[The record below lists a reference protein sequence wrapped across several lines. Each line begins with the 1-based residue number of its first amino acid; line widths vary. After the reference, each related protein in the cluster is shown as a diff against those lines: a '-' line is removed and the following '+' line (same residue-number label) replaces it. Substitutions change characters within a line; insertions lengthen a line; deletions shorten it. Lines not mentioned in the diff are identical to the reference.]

1 MIYFGV
7 RNMNNEKISR
17 MKEIN
22 ELLSKA
28 ADAYYNT
35 SETIMTDAEYDR
47 LYNELEALEKE
58 TGIILGGSMTQRVGF
73 EVSSYLPKVKHP
85 RRMLSLDKT
94 KDRIQLKEWLG
105 DQKGF
110 LSWKLDGLTVCLY
123 YDDGRLTQAVSR
135 GNGEV
140 GEDMTANARQI
151 KGIPQ
156 AIPFKGHLALRGE
169 ALISYSDF
177 DRVNDSLPEGSEP
190 YKNPRNLA
198 SGTLRSLD
206 SRIVAERS
214 VNFFAF
220 SVSEA
225 EGTDIKSVSG
235 MLEWLGTL
243 GFQTVFGKI
252 VDSETL
258 IPAIEFFEHEI
269 VNNDFPS
276 DGLVLTF
283 DDIAYGR
290 SLGETV
296 HHPRNGMAFKWA
308 DETADTVL
316 REIEWS
322 PSRTGLINPVAIFD
336 TVELEGTS
344 VSRSSLHNISIMKK
358 LNLAVGDT
366 VSVYKANMI
375 IPVVGENK
383 TTHDTDV
390 VSPAVAK
397 TCPAC
402 GQPTEIKV
410 SDEDVETL
418 VCPNHECPAKHLGR
432 FEHFVQRDA
441 MNIVGFASSTI
452 KTFVEN
458 GFLREFKDF
467 YHLSDH
473 KDKIISLEGFGER
486 SYTQLYEA
494 AEASRD
500 TELSRV
506 LYALGIPNIGRAASK
521 QICAEYPDAERLEKL
536 TAEELMLIDGIG
548 EILANDYAA
557 YFSKEHNLAEYHAL
571 LKELNISLPKAVDTG
586 SGIAGKTFVITGAV
600 HIWKNRNELK
610 DYIEANGG
618 KTASAVSAKTD
629 YLINNDVTSGSSKN
643 KKAKELG
650 IPIITEEEFR
660 DMV

>member
-1 MIYFGV
+1 
-7 RNMNNEKISR
+7 MNNDKILR

-22 ELLSKA
+22 DLLSKA

-35 SETIMTDAEYDR
+35 SETVMTDAEYDK

-58 TGIILGGSMTQRVGF
+58 TGVVLGGSMTQRVGY
-73 EVSSYLPKVKHP
+73 EVSSYLPKVAHP

-94 KDRIQLKEWLG
+94 KDREQLKDWLG
-105 DQKGF
+105 EQKGF

-123 YDDGRLTQAVSR
+123 YDDGKLTQAVSR

-151 KGIPQ
+151 KGIPHS
-156 AIPFKGHLALRGE
+156 IPFKGHLALRGE

-177 DRVNDSLPEGSEP
+177 KRVNDTLPEGAEP

-206 SRIVAERS
+206 SRVVAERS

-220 SVSEA
+220 SVTEA
-225 EGTDIKSVSG
+225 EGIDTDSAAE
-235 MLEWLGTL
+235 MLDWLGSM
-243 GFQTVFGKI
+243 GFQRVYGKL
-252 VDSETL
+252 VDKDSL
-258 IPAIEFFEHEI
+258 IPAIEWFEKEI

-276 DGLVLTF
+276 DGLVLTY

-344 VSRSSLHNISIMKK
+344 VSRASLHNISIMKK

-383 TTHDTDV
+383 THHDSDV
-390 VSPAVAK
+390 VTPAIAK
-397 TCPAC
+397 SCPAC
-402 GQPTEIKV
+402 GMPAEIRV
-410 SDEDVETL
+410 SDEGVETL
-418 VCPNHECPAKHLGR
+418 FCPDHECPAKHLGK
-432 FEHFVQRDA
+432 FEHFVSRDA

-452 KTFVEN
+452 KAFVDN
-458 GFLREFKDF
+458 GFLREYRDF
-467 YHLSDH
+467 YHLDEH
-473 KDKIISLEGFGER
+473 KDAIISLEGFGER
-486 SYTQLYEA
+486 SYAQLLEA
-494 AEASRD
+494 AEASRK

-506 LYALGIPNIGRAASK
+506 LYSLGIPNIGRAASK
-521 QICAEYPDAERLEKL
+521 QICSEYPDTERLEKL

-548 EILANDYAA
+548 EVLAKDYAA
-557 YFSKEHNLAEYHAL
+557 YFSNEHNLNEYHSL
-571 LKELNISLPKAVDTG
+571 LKELEISLPEAVNTG
-586 SGIAGKTFVITGAV
+586 SGIAGKTFVITGTV

-618 KTASAVSAKTD
+618 KTASAVSGKTD
-629 YLINNDVTSGSSKN
+629 FLINNDVTSGSSKN

-650 IPIITEEEFR
+650 IPIITEEEFKE
-660 DMV
+660 MV

>member
-1 MIYFGV
+1 
-7 RNMNNEKISR
+7 MNNDKIQR
-17 MKEIN
+17 MKELN
-22 ELLSKA
+22 ELLAKA
-28 ADAYYNT
+28 SDAYFNT
-35 SETIMTDAEYDR
+35 SETVMSDAEYDK
-47 LYNELEALEKE
+47 LYNELESLEKE
-58 TGIILGGSMTQRVGF
+58 TGIILNGSMTQRVGF
-73 EVSSYLPKVKHP
+73 EVSSYLPKVTHP

-94 KDRIQLKEWLG
+94 KDREQLREWLG
-105 DQKGF
+105 EQKGF
-110 LSWKLDGLTVCLY
+110 LSWKLDGLTLCLY
-123 YDDGRLTQAVSR
+123 YDGGKLIQAVSR

-151 KGIPQ
+151 RGIPLQ
-156 AIPFKGHLALRGE
+156 IPFNGHLALRGE

-177 DRVNDSLPEGSEP
+177 EKVNDTLPEGAEP

-206 SRIVAERS
+206 SKIVADRS

-220 SVSEA
+220 SVTEA
-225 EGTDIKSVSG
+225 EGEEINSFAD
-235 MLEWLGTL
+235 MLAWLSSL
-243 GFQTVFGKI
+243 GFQTVFGKS
-252 VDSETL
+252 VDRDTL
-258 IPAIEFFEHEI
+258 VPAIEWFEKEI

-322 PSRTGLINPVAIFD
+322 PSRTGLINPVAVFD

-344 VSRSSLHNISIMKK
+344 VSRASLHNISIMKK

-383 TTHDTDV
+383 THHDSDV
-390 VSPAVAK
+390 VTPAVIRE
-397 TCPAC
+397 CPSC
-402 GQPTEIKV
+402 GAATEIRS
-410 SDEDVETL
+410 SDDDVETL
-418 VCPNHECPAKHLGR
+418 VCPNHQCPAKHLGK

-441 MNIVGFASSTI
+441 MNLVGFAASTI

-458 GFLREFKDF
+458 GFIREFKDF
-467 YHLSDH
+467 YHLEDH
-473 KDKIISLEGFGER
+473 KDKIINLEGFGEK
-486 SYTQLYEA
+486 SYKQLAEA
-494 AEASRD
+494 AEASRK

-506 LYALGIPNIGRAASK
+506 LYSLGIPNIGRAASRL
-521 QICAEYPDAERLEKL
+521 ICSEHPDISALEKL
-536 TAEELMLIDGIG
+536 TAEELVLIDGIG
-548 EILANDYAA
+548 EVLANDYVAF
-557 YFSKEHNLAEYHAL
+557 FSNEHNLAEYHAL
-571 LKELNISLPKAVDTG
+571 LEELDITVPQAVNSG

-600 HIWKNRNELK
+600 HLWSNRNELK
-610 DYIEANGG
+610 DFIEANGG
-618 KTASAVSAKTD
+618 KTASAVSGKTD
-629 YLINNDVTSGSSKN
+629 YLINNYSSSGSGKN

-650 IPIITEEEFR
+650 IPVITEEEFKA
-660 DMV
+660 MV

>member
-1 MIYFGV
+1 
-7 RNMNNEKISR
+7 MNNDKIER
-17 MKEIN
+17 MKKLN
-22 ELLSKA
+22 ELLAKA
-28 ADAYYNT
+28 ADSYYNT
-35 SETIMTDAEYDR
+35 SETVMTDAEYDK

-58 TGIILGGSMTQRVGF
+58 TGIVLNGSMTQRVGF
-73 EVSSYLPKVKHP
+73 EVNSYLPKVTHP

-94 KDRIQLKEWLG
+94 KDREQLREWLG
-105 DQKGF
+105 DHKGF
-110 LSWKLDGLTVCLY
+110 LSWKLDGLTLCLY
-123 YDDGRLTQAVSR
+123 YDNGLLTQAVSR

-140 GEDMTANARQI
+140 GEDMTSNAKHI
-151 KGIPQ
+151 KGIPLR
-156 AIPFKGHLALRGE
+156 IPFTGNLALRGE
-169 ALISYSDF
+169 ALISYPDF
-177 DRVNDSLPEGSEP
+177 EKVNDTLPEGAEP

-206 SRIVAERS
+206 SKVVADRS

-220 SVSEA
+220 SVTEA
-225 EGTDIKSVSG
+225 ENTDINSVSE
-235 MLEWLGTL
+235 MISWLSSL
-243 GFQTVFGKI
+243 GFQTVYGKP

-258 IPAIEFFEHEI
+258 IPSIEWFEHEI

-344 VSRSSLHNISIMKK
+344 VSRASLHNISIMKK

-375 IPVVGENK
+375 IPVIGENK
-383 TTHDTDV
+383 TSHTVDV
-390 VSPAVAK
+390 VTPTIIQK
-397 TCPAC
+397 CPSCDAD
-402 GQPTEIKV
+402 TEVRV
-410 SDEDVETL
+410 SDDEVETL
-418 VCPNHECPAKHLGR
+418 VCPNHDCPAKHLGK

-441 MNIVGFASSTI
+441 MNLVGFASSTI

-458 GFLREFKDF
+458 GFIREFKDF
-467 YHLSDH
+467 YHLDEN
-473 KDKIISLEGFGER
+473 KDKIVSLEGFGEK
-486 SYTQLYEA
+486 SYKQLVDA
-494 AEASRD
+494 AEASRK
-500 TELSRV
+500 TELGRV
-506 LYALGIPNIGRAASK
+506 LYSLGIPNIGKAASK
-521 QICAEYPDAERLEKL
+521 LICSEYPDIEKLEKL
-536 TAEELMLIDGIG
+536 TPDELVLIDGIG
-548 EILANDYAA
+548 EVLAGDYAA
-557 YFSKEHNLAEYHAL
+557 FFANEHNLNEYHAL
-571 LKELNISLPKAVDTG
+571 LKELDISMPQAVNSD

-600 HIWKNRNELK
+600 HIWNNRNELK
-610 DYIEANGG
+610 DFIEANGG
-618 KTASAVSAKTD
+618 KTVSAVSSKTD
-629 YLINNDVTSGSSKN
+629 YLINNDSASGSSKN

-650 IPIITEEEFR
+650 VAIITEEEFKS
-660 DMV
+660 MV

>member
-1 MIYFGV
+1 
-7 RNMNNEKISR
+7 MNKDKISR
-17 MKEIN
+17 MSEIN
-22 ELLSKA
+22 ELLAKA
-28 ADAYYNT
+28 SDAYYNT
-35 SETIMTDAEYDR
+35 SDTIMSDAEYDR
-47 LYNELEALEKE
+47 LYRELEALEKE
-58 TGIILGGSMTQRVGF
+58 TGIVLGGSMTQRVGY

-94 KDRIQLKEWLG
+94 KDREQLRDWLG
-105 DQKGF
+105 VQKGF

-123 YDDGRLTQAVSR
+123 YDNGRLTQAVSR

-140 GEDMTANARQI
+140 GEDLTVNAKQI
-151 KGIPQ
+151 KGIPHT
-156 AIPFKGHLALRGE
+156 IPFMGHLALRGE

-177 DRVNDSLPEGSEP
+177 DRVNDNLPEGSEL

-206 SRIVAERS
+206 SRIVAERC

-220 SVSEA
+220 SVTEA
-225 EGTDIKSVSG
+225 EGTDINSVAE
-235 MLEWLGTL
+235 MLEWVGSL
-243 GFQTVFGKI
+243 GFQTVYGRS
-252 VDSETL
+252 VVSETL
-258 IPAIEFFEHEI
+258 YEAIDWFEHEI

-276 DGLVLTF
+276 DGLVLTY

-296 HHPRNGMAFKWA
+296 HHPRNGMAFKWQ

-344 VSRSSLHNISIMKK
+344 VSRASLHNISIMKK

-383 TTHDTDV
+383 TVHNTDV
-390 VSPAVAK
+390 VTPAVACK
-397 TCPAC
+397 CPAC
-402 GQPTEIKV
+402 GSDTEIRT
-410 SDEDVETL
+410 SDEGVETL
-418 VCPNHECPAKHLGR
+418 FCPNHECPAKHLGR
-432 FEHFVQRDA
+432 FEHFVSRDA
-441 MNIVGFASSTI
+441 MNIAGFAASTI
-452 KTFVEN
+452 RVFVEN
-458 GFLREFKDF
+458 GFIKEFRDF
-467 YHLSDH
+467 YHLDDH
-473 KDKIISLEGFGER
+473 KDRIISLEGFGER

-494 AEASRD
+494 AEASRK

-506 LYALGIPNIGRAASK
+506 LYSLGIPNIGKAASK
-521 QICAEYPDAERLEKL
+521 LICSEYPDTERLEKL
-536 TAEELMLIDGIG
+536 TVDELVLIDGIG

-557 YFSKEHNLAEYHAL
+557 FFANQHNLKEYHSL
-571 LKELNISLPKAVDTG
+571 LAELDIILPKPVDNG

-610 DYIEANGG
+610 DFIEANGG
-618 KTASAVSAKTD
+618 KTASAVSGKTD
-629 YLINNDVTSGSSKN
+629 FLINNDASSGSGKN

>member
-1 MIYFGV
+1 
-7 RNMNNEKISR
+7 MNNDKILR

-22 ELLSKA
+22 DLLSKA

-35 SETIMTDAEYDR
+35 SETVMTDAEYDK

-58 TGIILGGSMTQRVGF
+58 TGVVLGGSMTQRVGY
-73 EVSSYLPKVKHP
+73 EVSSYLPKVAHP

-94 KDRIQLKEWLG
+94 KDREQLKDWLG
-105 DQKGF
+105 EQKGF

-123 YDDGRLTQAVSR
+123 YDDGKLTQAVSR

-151 KGIPQ
+151 KGIPHS
-156 AIPFKGHLALRGE
+156 IPFKGHLALRGE

-177 DRVNDSLPEGSEP
+177 KRVNDTLPEGAEP

-206 SRIVAERS
+206 SRVVAERS

-220 SVSEA
+220 SVAEA
-225 EGTDIKSVSG
+225 EGIDTDSAAE
-235 MLEWLGTL
+235 MLDWLGSM
-243 GFQTVFGKI
+243 GFQRVYGKL
-252 VDSETL
+252 VDKDSL
-258 IPAIEFFEHEI
+258 IPAIEWFEKEI

-276 DGLVLTF
+276 DGLVLTY

-344 VSRSSLHNISIMKK
+344 VSRASLHNISIMKK

-383 TTHDTDV
+383 THHDSDV
-390 VSPAVAK
+390 VTPAIAK
-397 TCPAC
+397 SCPAC
-402 GQPTEIKV
+402 GMPAEIRV
-410 SDEDVETL
+410 SDEGVETL
-418 VCPNHECPAKHLGR
+418 FCPDHECPAKHLGK
-432 FEHFVQRDA
+432 FEHFVSRDA

-452 KTFVEN
+452 KAFVDN
-458 GFLREFKDF
+458 GFLREYRDF
-467 YHLSDH
+467 YHLDEH
-473 KDKIISLEGFGER
+473 KDAIISLEGFGER
-486 SYTQLYEA
+486 SYAQLLEA
-494 AEASRD
+494 AEASRK

-506 LYALGIPNIGRAASK
+506 LYSLGIPNIGRAASK
-521 QICAEYPDAERLEKL
+521 QICSEYPDTERLEKL

-548 EILANDYAA
+548 EVLAKDYAA
-557 YFSKEHNLAEYHAL
+557 YFSNEHNLNEYHSL
-571 LKELNISLPKAVDTG
+571 LKELEISLPEAVNTG
-586 SGIAGKTFVITGAV
+586 SGIAGKTFVITGTV

-618 KTASAVSAKTD
+618 KTASAVSGKTD
-629 YLINNDVTSGSSKN
+629 FLINNDVTSGSSKN

-650 IPIITEEEFR
+650 IPIITEEEFKE
-660 DMV
+660 MV